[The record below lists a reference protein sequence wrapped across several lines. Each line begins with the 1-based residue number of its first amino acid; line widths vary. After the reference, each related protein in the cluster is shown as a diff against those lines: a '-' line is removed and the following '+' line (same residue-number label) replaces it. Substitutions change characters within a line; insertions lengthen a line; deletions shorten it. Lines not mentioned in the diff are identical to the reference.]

1 MDNTQAIIFLAQKK
15 SMGVALILSFLFGP
29 LGLLYSSVVGGVV
42 MIVVSL
48 LVALVTLGF
57 GLIITWP
64 ICMIWAA
71 VATNSH
77 NKKLMDAGRAMS
89 T

>member
-1 MDNTQAIIFLAQKK
+1 MDNTQAIMFLAQKK